1 MPNHSPTSPRSHSG
15 KGLCHRLLWH
25 PDPARSNQGASREVR
40 HTLGRLGRERPQFP
54 ALPVEQL
61 SASKRRGRMRRHFD
75 DLRPADRSAIDS
87 VPDGLFLVRVDRVQY
102 RWHAQKPYYS
112 IRFAVIEPRHL
123 AGCLITGRLY
133 CTARAMWK
141 LSWFLRD
148 FGYDTELL
156 GKDEIDDQALVGL
169 MGVLKV
175 SHAIVHGISVLNL
188 DGFAQAAR
196 WQELS
201 PTMGSDLPGSEAA

>member
-1 MPNHSPTSPRSHSG
+1 
-15 KGLCHRLLWH
+15 
-25 PDPARSNQGASREVR
+25 
-40 HTLGRLGRERPQFP
+40 
-54 ALPVEQL
+54 
-61 SASKRRGRMRRHFD
+61 MRRHFD

-87 VPDGLFLVRVDRVQY
+87 LSDGLFLTRVDGVRY

-112 IRFAVIEPRHL
+112 IRFAVLEPRHL

-133 CTARAMWK
+133 CTPRTMWK

-148 FGYDTELL
+148 FGYDIELL

-169 MGVLKV
+169 KGVLKV

-188 DGFAQAAR
+188 DGFAPAAR

-201 PTMGSDLPGSEAA
+201 PDAPDPLSGSEVA

>member
-1 MPNHSPTSPRSHSG
+1 
-15 KGLCHRLLWH
+15 
-25 PDPARSNQGASREVR
+25 
-40 HTLGRLGRERPQFP
+40 
-54 ALPVEQL
+54 
-61 SASKRRGRMRRHFD
+61 MRRHFES
-75 DLRPADRSAIDS
+75 LRPSDRSAIDS
-87 VPDGLFLVRVDRVQY
+87 VPDGLFLVGVDRVQY

-112 IRFAVIEPRHL
+112 IRFAVLEPRHL

-141 LSWFLRD
+141 LSWFLSD

-156 GKDEIDDQALVGL
+156 GKDEIDDQALLGL

-188 DGFAQAAR
+188 EGFASAAR

-201 PTMGSDLPGSEAA
+201 PDAPDHLSGSEVA

>member
-1 MPNHSPTSPRSHSG
+1 
-15 KGLCHRLLWH
+15 
-25 PDPARSNQGASREVR
+25 
-40 HTLGRLGRERPQFP
+40 
-54 ALPVEQL
+54 
-61 SASKRRGRMRRHFD
+61 
-75 DLRPADRSAIDS
+75 
-87 VPDGLFLVRVDRVQY
+87 VQY

-112 IRFAVIEPRHL
+112 IRFAVLEPRHL

-148 FGYDTELL
+148 FGYDIELL
-156 GKDEIDDQALVGL
+156 GKDEIDDHALLGL
-169 MGVLKV
+169 KGVLKV

-188 DGFAQAAR
+188 DGFAPAAR

-201 PTMGSDLPGSEAA
+201 PDAPDHLSGSEVA

>member
-1 MPNHSPTSPRSHSG
+1 
-15 KGLCHRLLWH
+15 
-25 PDPARSNQGASREVR
+25 
-40 HTLGRLGRERPQFP
+40 
-54 ALPVEQL
+54 
-61 SASKRRGRMRRHFD
+61 MRRHFD

-87 VPDGLFLVRVDRVQY
+87 VPDGLFLSQVDRVQY

-112 IRFAVIEPRHL
+112 IRFAVLEPRHL

-133 CTARAMWK
+133 CTPRAMWK

-156 GKDEIDDQALVGL
+156 GKDEIDDRALL
-169 MGVLKV
+169 SLKGVLKV

-188 DGFAQAAR
+188 DGFASAAR
-196 WQELS
+196 WQDLS
-201 PTMGSDLPGSEAA
+201 PDAPDNLSGSEVA

>member
-1 MPNHSPTSPRSHSG
+1 
-15 KGLCHRLLWH
+15 
-25 PDPARSNQGASREVR
+25 
-40 HTLGRLGRERPQFP
+40 
-54 ALPVEQL
+54 
-61 SASKRRGRMRRHFD
+61 MRRHFE

-112 IRFAVIEPRHL
+112 ICFAVLEPRHL

-148 FGYDTELL
+148 FGYDIELL
-156 GKDEIDDQALVGL
+156 GKDEIDDQALLGL
-169 MGVLKV
+169 KGVLKV
-175 SHAIVHGISVLNL
+175 SHAIVHGISLLNL
-188 DGFAQAAR
+188 DGFASAAR

-201 PTMGSDLPGSEAA
+201 PDAPDSLSGSEVA

>member
-1 MPNHSPTSPRSHSG
+1 
-15 KGLCHRLLWH
+15 
-25 PDPARSNQGASREVR
+25 
-40 HTLGRLGRERPQFP
+40 
-54 ALPVEQL
+54 
-61 SASKRRGRMRRHFD
+61 MRRHFES
-75 DLRPADRSAIDS
+75 LRPSDRSAIDS

-102 RWHAQKPYYS
+102 RWHVLKPYYS
-112 IRFAVIEPRHL
+112 IRFAVLEPRHL

-169 MGVLKV
+169 TGVLKV
-175 SHAIVHGISVLNL
+175 SHAIGHGISVLNL
-188 DGFAQAAR
+188 DGFAAAAR

-201 PTMGSDLPGSEAA
+201 PDAPEHLPGSEVA